1 MPLALLLS
9 PDDQAVSAISAV
21 LEEMA
26 VTCERPLDGVSAA
39 QKLNSH
45 TFDLVFVDCD
55 NLPAAKLIFDVCRRV
70 KGSNNPVPIAIVD
83 GRAGLPTAFRLG
95 AELILTKPVAKDQ
108 ARTTIRTAVS
118 RVRRVDPAQVAA
130 QSSGAERNGP
140 PSNAVKNESPV
151 AADSQISVEGRARGA
166 AVGGTSRSPGMS
178 VPAVLQMMAE
188 PDVAPA
194 RGARESNS
202 PASKPTKEKAVG
214 GAKSPARTDASEEQ
228 VEKRRSRI
236 AQVESS
242 EQRSRREAS
251 TENVPADQKTNG
263 PLVAILVVV
272 VAVGG
277 LYASWMF
284 EPGFRALVQP
294 MVDRVLVAA
303 GMGQQS
309 HPLVPAT
316 NPEKLA
322 VQPSR
327 TPVNSGQSAQ
337 SSAPVAAKPSP
348 VAASAPTAATAST
361 TPEGATAS
369 ATPSGAAGLKSVNQ
383 VLGTESSP
391 DTGNAAVKATA
402 NTAGAPV
409 TSGGKTPEMHAPETG
424 TPATKA
430 PETKSPESRNTGAGP
445 SGTELPGEAYAL
457 VLSSKGANKRLV
469 HSEQPSYPAGGARAQ
484 APLVLKAVIDE
495 NGKVTGARVIQG
507 DSALAPAAVSA
518 VKNWRYQP
526 FMRDGKALP
535 FQTVVVVDFQQR

>member
-166 AVGGTSRSPGMS
+166 AVGGTSLSPGMS

-251 TENVPADQKTNG
+251 TENRKQTVR
-263 PLVAILVVV
+263 
-272 VAVGG
+272 
-277 LYASWMF
+277 SW
-284 EPGFRALVQP
+284 R
-294 MVDRVLVAA
+294 
-303 GMGQQS
+303 S
-309 HPLVPAT
+309 WWSW
-316 NPEKLA
+316 
-322 VQPSR
+322 SR
-327 TPVNSGQSAQ
+327 
-337 SSAPVAAKPSP
+337 
-348 VAASAPTAATAST
+348 
-361 TPEGATAS
+361 
-369 ATPSGAAGLKSVNQ
+369 
-383 VLGTESSP
+383 LGVCMHRGCLSP
-391 DTGNAAVKATA
+391 DSGRSCNRWSIVCWWLPAWGSNRILWSRLQIRKSLRFNQAV
-402 NTAGAPV
+402 
-409 TSGGKTPEMHAPETG
+409 H
-424 TPATKA
+424 
-430 PETKSPESRNTGAGP
+430 
-445 SGTELPGEAYAL
+445 L
-457 VLSSKGANKRLV
+457 
-469 HSEQPSYPAGGARAQ
+469 
-484 APLVLKAVIDE
+484 
-495 NGKVTGARVIQG
+495 
-507 DSALAPAAVSA
+507 
-518 VKNWRYQP
+518 
-526 FMRDGKALP
+526 
-535 FQTVVVVDFQQR
+535 